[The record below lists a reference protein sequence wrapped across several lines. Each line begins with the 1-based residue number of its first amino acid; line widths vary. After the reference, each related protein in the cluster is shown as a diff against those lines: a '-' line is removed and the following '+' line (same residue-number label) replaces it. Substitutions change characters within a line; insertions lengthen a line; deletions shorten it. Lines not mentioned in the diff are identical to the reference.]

1 MSLHNFEPDLEY
13 ARRLDGGDVLAGF
26 RNKFVITDSELIY
39 ADGNSLGRL
48 PVAAAERIDSTV
60 RHEWGDRL
68 IRGWNAGWYDA
79 ASRVGDKIGQLIGA
93 GPGRVVVSDTTSI
106 NLFKLTMAALSLQPE
121 RSRIISD
128 VLNFPSDLYILQ
140 GCVDLLGNRHHL
152 DLIPSDDGLT
162 IDMQILYDTIDEK
175 TALVTLS
182 QVVFKSAY
190 LYDVEAVTRKA
201 HEAGAMVLWD
211 MSHSVGVVPAE
222 LDRWDVDLA
231 VGCTY
236 KYLNGGPGAPAFLYV
251 RPDLQDKTVQ
261 PIWGWFG
268 QKRPFEFGLDYDPA
282 DGIKRFLV
290 SSPPILS
297 LSAMEASVDL
307 LLEAGID
314 RIRVKSTD
322 LTSYLIFL
330 YETRLK
336 SLGFEL
342 GTPREPERRGSH
354 VSLQH
359 KEAYRI
365 NRALIDEMKVIPD
378 FREPN
383 IIRLG
388 LSPLYNS
395 FEDVWRMVD
404 RIWIIVEEKR
414 YLNYPT
420 DRPAVT

>member
-48 PVAAAERIDSTV
+48 PVAAAERIDTTV